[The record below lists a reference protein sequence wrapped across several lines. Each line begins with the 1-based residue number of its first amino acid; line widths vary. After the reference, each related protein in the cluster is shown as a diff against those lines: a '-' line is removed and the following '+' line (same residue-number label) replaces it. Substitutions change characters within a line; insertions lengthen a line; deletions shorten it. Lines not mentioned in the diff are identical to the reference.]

1 MQSTTLVDQDKII
14 DLLGIGIGP
23 FNLGLAALT
32 TPIQKMKSLFI
43 EQKPEFNWHPG
54 LLLTDTTLQIPFL
67 ADLVTFADP
76 TSPYSFLNYL
86 KAQNRLYKFYFYENF
101 FMLREEYNHYCQWV
115 VAQLTNLK
123 FSCKATD
130 ISLQQISADEQCY
143 KVTLQNQQ
151 SNEFETIYAKHIA
164 LGVGTTP
171 HIPPHLLKSGSP
183 HIFHSANFLD
193 YESQLQQ
200 LKSVCVVGSGQSAA
214 EVVLE
219 LLNQQQEFPR
229 KLTWLTRSNGFF
241 PMEYSKL
248 GLEHFSPDYMQQ
260 FYALDNKVREN
271 VLKKQNLLYKG
282 ISKQTIADIF
292 DRLYQLTVGGRPSPL
307 LMLSH
312 INLEAIETDYNLK
325 SKLILKSRNTLTKV
339 SVDFTSEAV
348 VLATGYQAHEMSFL
362 NSLSHEKITHSN
374 QPYQLN
380 ADFSIKN
387 HELQQNKIFI
397 QNNSLFSHGVGSPDL
412 GMGCYRNMNIINSI
426 LECDFYALEPQTI
439 FQNFNFTGELN

>member
-1 MQSTTLVDQDKII
+1 MHSTELIEQDKVI

-23 FNLGLAALT
+23 FNLGLAALSA
-32 TPIQKMKSLFI
+32 PISQIKSLFI
-43 EQKPEFNWHPG
+43 EQKPRFNWHPG
-54 LLLTDTTLQIPFL
+54 LLLADTTLQIPFL

-86 KAQNRLYKFYFYENF
+86 NAHNRLYKFYFYENF
-101 FMLREEYNHYCQWV
+101 FILREEYNHYCQWV
-115 VAQLTNLK
+115 VSQLSNLR
-123 FSCKATD
+123 FSCKAVD
-130 ISLQQISADEQCY
+130 INLEQAADNNQYY
-143 KVTLQNQQ
+143 KVTLYNNH
-151 SNEFETIYAKHIA
+151 SHKTETVYTKHIA

-171 HIPPHLLKSGSP
+171 HIPAHLVSCGNP
-183 HIFHSANFLD
+183 CIFHSASFL
-193 YESQLQQ
+193 EHEAQ
-200 LKSVCVVGSGQSAA
+200 LKQLDSICVVGSGQSAA
-214 EVVLE
+214 EVILE

-229 KLTWLTRSNGFF
+229 KLTWITRASGFF

-260 FYALDNKVREN
+260 FYALESKVRTD

-292 DRLYQLTVGGRPSPL
+292 DRLYQLTVGGKPSPL

-312 INLEAIETDYNLK
+312 INLEAIETAPNLK
-325 SKLILKSRNTLTKV
+325 SKLILKSRNTLSNV
-339 SVDFTSEAV
+339 AFDFSSESVI
-348 VLATGYQAHEMSFL
+348 LATGYQAHDMKFL
-362 NSLSHEKITHSN
+362 NSLSHVQVTNNN

-387 HELQQNKIFI
+387 DSLEQNKIFV

-412 GMGCYRNMNIINSI
+412 GMGCYRNMNILNSI
-426 LECDFYALEPQTI
+426 LEHDYYTLEAQTI
-439 FQNFNFTGELN
+439 FQNFNFSGASN